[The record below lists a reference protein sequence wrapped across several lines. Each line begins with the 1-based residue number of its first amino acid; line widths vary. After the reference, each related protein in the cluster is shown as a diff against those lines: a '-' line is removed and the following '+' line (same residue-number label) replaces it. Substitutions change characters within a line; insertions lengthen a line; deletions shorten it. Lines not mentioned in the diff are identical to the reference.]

1 MSQEVRVRFAP
12 SPTGALHIG
21 GVRTALY
28 NYLFA
33 KKQGG
38 KFLLR
43 IEDTDQARFVPGAED
58 YIKEALDWM
67 GISPDE
73 SPWHG
78 GPHGP
83 YRQSERKSIYKE
95 YAMDLL
101 EKGHAY
107 YAFDTAEEL
116 DAMRQRLTA
125 ARVVSPQY
133 NSITRTQMKNSL
145 TLPADE
151 VKARLE
157 AGEPYV
163 IRVKIPRK
171 EEVRLQDKVRGWV
184 MVHSNT
190 LDDKVLMKS
199 DGMPTY
205 HLANIV
211 DDHLM
216 KITHVIRGEEWL
228 PSAPLHVLLYRFLGW
243 EESMPTFAHLPLLL
257 KPDGNGK
264 LSKRDAEKHGFPL
277 FPMSWTDPDSGQVA
291 DGFRDQGY
299 LPEALVNFLAF
310 LGWNPGDHRE
320 LFTLEELVEAFTLER
335 IGKSGTKFDINKA
348 KWYNE
353 QYLRKKSDHELAA
366 YLTAD
371 LKKEGIQ
378 IPQDNA
384 EKIVSVMKERA
395 TFPADLWKEGR
406 FMIFAPETFDT
417 QVAEKKWNADAAKV
431 LTAYSEKLEALQEP
445 LDAATAKELLAVSAE
460 ECGVKLGKVMQAVR
474 LAITGVGAGPDLMQV
489 FEILGKEELIKR
501 IGFSLKTLG
510 IAG

>member
-1 MSQEVRVRFAP
+1 MSREVRVRFAP

-33 KKQGG
+33 KKNGG

-43 IEDTDQARFVPGAED
+43 IEDTDQTRFVPGAEE
-58 YIKEALDWM
+58 YIKDALDWL

-73 SPWHG
+73 SPWSPG
-78 GPHGP
+78 ECGP
-83 YRQSERKSIYKE
+83 YRQSERKEMYKQ

-107 YAFDTAEEL
+107 YAFDTTEEL
-116 DAMRQRLTA
+116 DAMRERLTA
-125 ARVVSPQY
+125 ARVVTPQY
-133 NSITRTQMKNSL
+133 NSITRMQMKNSL

-151 VKARLE
+151 VKARL
-157 AGEPYV
+157 ASGEPYV

-171 EEVRLQDKVRGWV
+171 EEVRLQDKIRGWV
-184 MVHSNT
+184 MVHSST

-216 KITHVIRGEEWL
+216 DITHVIRGEEWL
-228 PSAPLHVLLYRFLGW
+228 PSAPLHVLLYRYLGW
-243 EESMPTFAHLPLLL
+243 EDTMPEFAHLPLLL

-277 FPMSWTDPDSGQVA
+277 FPLNWTDPVSGQVA
-291 DGFRDQGY
+291 DGFKEQGY
-299 LPEALVNFLAF
+299 LPDAFLNFLAF

-320 LFTLEELVEAFTLER
+320 LFTLDELVEAFSIER

-353 QYLRKKSDHELAA
+353 QYLRRKPDGELAA
-366 YLTAD
+366 YLLAD
-371 LKKEGIQ
+371 LAKESIS
-378 IPQDNA
+378 ISQDKA
-384 EKIVSVMKERA
+384 EKIAALMKERA

-406 FMIFAPETFDT
+406 FMLFAPERFDEV
-417 QVAEKKWNADAAKV
+417 VAEKKWNQDAVSVLTTYKDKLQGLSGDLHAEAAKH
-431 LTAYSEKLEALQEP
+431 LLNEAADENQ
-445 LDAATAKELLAVSAE
+445 
-460 ECGVKLGKVMQAVR
+460 VKLGKIMQAVR
-474 LAITGVGAGPDLMQV
+474 LAVTGVGAGPDLMQV

-501 IGFSLKTLG
+501 ISFALKTLTKG
-510 IAG
+510 